1 MNQAP
6 KKPREITVSRRLF
19 IVGTIVGGTAAGIG
33 IVSSPQVQSFLFEK
47 LGRRPLSQRVA
58 DEATSN
64 RRSAIWT
71 CLETAVTFVANIA
84 IGYVIDHFGVDHGGH
99 AADGDLYAEQLEAAP
114 LSLYVRDNF
123 AIPTVEEAIF
133 RLMPSAF
140 FSEET
145 APNLKMHWGTGL
157 TSAAFFA
164 AIHNFSKPE
173 EDKITLHLDSL
184 PVEQFVLG
192 TYCWYAQR
200 KGGFGH
206 AVGAH
211 ILYNNLCEAYWHL
224 YEKKVYEN
232 QIIAAA
238 EAENARAAEET
249 MSSADA
255 KPKKKKK
262 KPDPKPRSKRK
273 RDGDDDRQR

>member
-1 MNQAP
+1 MNQP
-6 KKPREITVSRRLF
+6 SKNPREITVSRRLF

-33 IVSSPQVQSFLFEK
+33 IVSSPKVQGFLFEK
-47 LGRRPLSQRVA
+47 LGRRPLSERVA
-58 DEATSN
+58 AEATSN
-64 RRSAIWT
+64 RRSAFWT
-71 CLETAVTFVANIA
+71 CLETAVTFVANIV
-84 IGYVIDHFGVDHGGH
+84 IGYVIDRFGVDHGGH

-133 RLMPSAF
+133 RLLPSAF

-224 YEKKVYEN
+224 YEKKVYEK
-232 QIIAAA
+232 QMIAAA
-238 EAENARAAEET
+238 EAENARAAEAT
-249 MSSADA
+249 TPSSDE
-255 KPKKKKK
+255 KPKKK
-262 KPDPKPRSKRK
+262 KPDPKPRSKR
-273 RDGDDDRQR
+273 RHDEDENR